1 MIYLFATVSLNV
13 LLAILFKLFHRYKID
28 TFQAIVVNYIV
39 CVVTGSSF
47 LGHFPIQANSLQQAW
62 TPWAILM
69 GMCFISLFYLIGF
82 CTEKEGI
89 TTTTIANKLSLV
101 IPVAFSLFLYKESVS
116 AMKIAGILIAF
127 PAVYFS
133 TKQSEDNK
141 KAKHLLLPAILFLG
155 SGLLDTLLKYVEQ
168 GYLKSSD
175 EQASYTIHS
184 FATAALVGIVIVG
197 SLYANKKLKFAW
209 RNLLA
214 GIALGI
220 PNYFSIYFLIR
231 MLNSGFMQSSA
242 IIPVNNL
249 SVVLLSTMVAVYGF
263 SEKMTRYKL
272 IGISLSILAILLI
285 AFSENYG
292 SI

>member
-101 IPVAFSLFLYKESVS
+101 IPVAFSLFLYKESAS

>member
-101 IPVAFSLFLYKESVS
+101 IPVAFSLFLYKESAS

-133 TKQSEDNK
+133 TKQNEDNK

-209 RNLLA
+209 RNLFA